1 MKASN
6 IIFVSFI
13 GLFDITKTE
22 GVSLS
27 VESDKKLLTNLS
39 KHEESTQPGLR
50 YAFGEDI
57 LPNATNIKD
66 YVVPTLDYRLDLR
79 YPKRTICEEVEKAVK
94 SGVYQGG
101 ENRQVA
107 ARIYKKLLR
116 SIGRRGKYF
125 FVIVY
130 DPVYGASKHWG
141 HSHCGTFYRI
151 PSRDARDCRWSQSC
165 WPGGCSP
172 CWYNVRVLLGLH
184 PRSKSEPNRGCT
196 NANAPC
202 IIRIRERS
210 LKNPHW
216 ALRTNGMQWN
226 YLIDPGI
233 CTWRGW
239 DLECPYIFAV
249 S

>member
-39 KHEESTQPGLR
+39 KPEESTQPGLR
-50 YAFGEDI
+50 YDFGEDI

-79 YPKRTICEEVEKAVK
+79 YLKRTICEEVEKAVK

-130 DPVYGASKHWG
+130 DPVYGASNHWG

-151 PSRDARDCRWSQSC
+151 PSRDTRYCRRHRV
-165 WPGGCSP
+165 WPCL
-172 CWYNVRVLLGLH
+172 YNVRVLLGLH

-202 IIRIRERS
+202 IIRIRDIP
-210 LKNPHW
+210 LYNHL
-216 ALRTNGMQWN
+216 ALRTYGMQWN
-226 YLIDPGI
+226 HLRDPGI
-233 CTWRGW
+233 GYQ
-239 DLECPYIFAV
+239 YIFAV